1 MFYEVQ
7 AKCGH
12 VGRNNYV
19 VKTFYVKAES
29 ASDAA
34 RQIRYAPRVKH
45 NHKDAI
51 ISVKRIDH
59 EQYVV
64 GAIQMQNDE
73 YFNVYN
79 SSDQKRIV
87 VDGIMAEEC
96 EEKEETR
103 NVYFKLKKYKILEI
117 ASRKMIYGECYYG

>member
-1 MFYEVQ
+1 MFFKVQ

-12 VGRNNYV
+12 VGRHNYV
-19 VKTFYVKAES
+19 VKSFYVKAKS
-29 ASDAA
+29 GKDAA
-34 RQIRYAPRVKH
+34 KQIRYAPRVKH

-51 ISVKRIDH
+51 IEVKEIDH
-59 EQYVV
+59 EEYIAGV
-64 GAIQMQNDE
+64 IQMQNDE

-87 VDGIMAEEC
+87 VEGVVSDEYP
-96 EEKEETR
+96 EKEETR
-103 NVYFKLKKYKILEI
+103 NVYFKLKKYKILEL